1 MKRTC
6 ALTLTAGLVL
16 CVLLFGWR
24 THAQRQQ
31 STLFSTPQREWE
43 YNYDTVSNSFP
54 TDADKT
60 KIALYGTNGWELTAV
75 VREQY
80 QTVIVFKRPKQA
92 GK

>member
-1 MKRTC
+1 MKRTW

-16 CVLLFGWR
+16 CVLLCGWR
-24 THAQRQQ
+24 TYAQRQQ

-60 KIALYGTNGWELTAV
+60 KIALYGINGWELAAV